1 MCLCGVIIVVFNRSI
16 GDFAKKYDPFIE
28 HSQLLSSL
36 YFPRASAVVVG
47 LLLVIGGVFRLIDE
61 IN

>member
-1 MCLCGVIIVVFNRSI
+1 MVFNRSI